1 MTRIHRWV
9 AAALLIALMFS
20 MAAAPAPAPTQR
32 KLPLPQAVKA
42 EIAAALDEL
51 EKEGDFDAASGKLD
65 AIFDRAVVTATATQ
79 LEAIREAAFAR
90 RLVWQ
95 VEQGP
100 GETRIELLKFLRANQ
115 DLARAMAFLIREE
128 KCAKEYALL
137 DRLRRERPKQLNQF
151 ANLAAAICVVHEEP
165 FSRRINENAAQAA
178 DALAIFDYY
187 VKHEG
192 AMFFGIRPVP
202 AELLVFVV
210 DTTAS
215 VEEMIW
221 ALEKYNGDAK
231 VGARFFDIKYDVA
244 HYRRGTEK
252 RITREG
258 FTLPNILAYGGV
270 CADQAYF
277 AMTVGK
283 SIGVPTAY
291 TVGSAA
297 DVGHAWVGFL
307 QSAGNRGWWNFDI
320 GRYEAY
326 QGVQGRVMD
335 PQTRKTVPDAYVS
348 LLAELIGTKPAD
360 RHLAVALADAAERL
374 LEWEAED
381 KSAPA
386 YPAEA
391 GALTNAK
398 SRTADVKTALSLLEM
413 GVKYAPGDRHV
424 WLAMAELAGRGK
436 MTLEQ
441 KRSWASLLQRVCG
454 AKYPDFTLAVLV
466 PMVGTVEDAKEQNR
480 LWDAALPLFRARADL
495 SAFILMRKAELL
507 EKEGKHDAAGQ
518 MYFDI
523 VARYASAGPF
533 ALEAL
538 DRAEKA
544 LVRLNRTEKTPE
556 LYAQAWAQ
564 CKAPKDMFGEFMTQ
578 SNWYR
583 VGDRLAKKLEEAG
596 MSERAAAV
604 KAELAAKMGEAPAAG
619 GR

>member
-1 MTRIHRWV
+1 MV
-9 AAALLIALMFS
+9 VALMFC
-20 MAAAPAPAPTQR
+20 MAAAPASAPTPAQK

-42 EIAAALDEL
+42 EIAGALDAL
-51 EKEGDFDAASGKLD
+51 EKDGEFDVAKEKLD
-65 AIFDRAVVTATATQ
+65 AIFDRAVVMATPTQ
-79 LEAIREAAFAR
+79 TEAIRDAAFAR
-90 RLVWQ
+90 RLVRQ

-100 GETRIELLKFLRANQ
+100 RETKLELLKFLRSND
-115 DLARAMAFLIREE
+115 DLARAMVFLVREE
-128 KCAKEYALL
+128 KCIKEYALL
-137 DRLRRERPKQLNQF
+137 DRLRRERPKQLNHY

-165 FSRRINENAAQAA
+165 FERGINENKAKSA
-178 DALAIFDYY
+178 DALAIYDYY

-192 AMFFGIRPVP
+192 AMFFGIKPVP

-215 VEEMIW
+215 VEEMQW
-221 ALEKYNGDAK
+221 ALEKYAGDAK
-231 VGARFFDIKYDVA
+231 VGGRFFDIKYDIA
-244 HYRRGTEK
+244 HYRRGTPK
-252 RITREG
+252 RITELG
-258 FTLPNILAYGGV
+258 FNLPNILAYGGV

-307 QSAGNRGWWNFDI
+307 QAAGNRGWWNFDI

-326 QGVQGRVMD
+326 QGVQGRVLD

-348 LLAELIGTKPAD
+348 LLAELIGTKATD
-360 RHLAVALADAAERL
+360 RHLAVALSDAAARL
-374 LEWEAED
+374 LEWEAEG
-381 KSAPA
+381 KAAPT
-386 YPAEA
+386 YPADP
-391 GALTNAK
+391 GAVTIAK
-398 SRTADVKTALSLLEM
+398 PRTADVKTALALLEL
-413 GVKYAPGDRHV
+413 GVKSAPGDRHV
-424 WLAMAELAGRGK
+424 WLAMAELAGKGK

-466 PMVGTVEDAKEQNR
+466 PMVGTVEDVKEQNR
-480 LWDAALPLFRARADL
+480 LWDAALPLFQQRADL
-495 SAFILMRKAELL
+495 SAYILMRKAELL

-523 VARYASAGPF
+523 VAKYAGAGPF

-538 DRAEKA
+538 VRAEKA
-544 LVRLNRTEKTPE
+544 LVRLNRAEKTPE

-583 VGDRLAKKLEEAG
+583 VGDQLAKKLENAG
-596 MSERAAAV
+596 QTEKAAAV
-604 KAELAAKMGEAPAAG
+604 KAELAAKTGEAPAAG